1 MQLPEVTHL
10 WCLMD
15 FIGNYLSWNQLTT
28 VGLAIWKINIA
39 GRIFQIATLK
49 DMDESLGCFRKMS
62 FIHRRCLLWNDD
74 RIDLIWLKFQY
85 VYIYILFNLVV
96 VLVHPVAPTWRSET
110 ERMPIR
116 AQQRQWRREKRW
128 SCLWCC
134 HPKKQ
139 RTKTAVHTKKTVEW
153 HQLPMGNDYPK
164 HI

>member
-85 VYIYILFNLVV
+85 VYIYIYPFQPCRGVSSSSGANLAQWNREDADKSTTATVKTRKKMELPV
-96 VLVHPVAPTWRSET
+96 VLS
-110 ERMPIR
+110 
-116 AQQRQWRREKRW
+116 
-128 SCLWCC
+128 
-134 HPKKQ
+134 PKK
-139 RTKTAVHTKKTVEW
+139 TADKNSSTHQKNGGMASTANGEW
-153 HQLPMGNDYPK
+153 LS
-164 HI
+164 